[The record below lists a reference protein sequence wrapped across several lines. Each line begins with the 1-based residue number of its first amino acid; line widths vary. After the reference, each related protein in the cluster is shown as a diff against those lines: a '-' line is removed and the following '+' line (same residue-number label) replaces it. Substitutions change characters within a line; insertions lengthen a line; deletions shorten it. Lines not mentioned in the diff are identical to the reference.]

1 VHDSHRSDGSKP
13 SHARLFE
20 LVSEQGGY
28 FTAAQAHT
36 CGFSRA
42 LLAHHAKSG
51 RFLRVR
57 QGLYRFREYPSSPRE
72 DVIAAWLAAGRE
84 VAVVSHESA
93 LDILGLS
100 DAVPD
105 VVHLTVPRAWRYRSA
120 SPGVAI
126 HTTTR
131 HLTKSDVAVRDGIRV
146 TAAARSIID
155 AAEAGTAPEQIVAAI
170 GQALDRGIATESKL
184 LAAAK
189 ARSSR
194 VERLVRQVLKE
205 RHRQ

>member
-1 VHDSHRSDGSKP
+1 MHDDRGNGASRP
-13 SHARLFE
+13 NRARLFE
-20 LVSEQGGY
+20 FASEQGGY
-28 FTAAQAHT
+28 FTAAQAGT
-36 CGFSRA
+36 CGFSKA

-51 RFLRVR
+51 RFIRVR

-131 HLTKSDVAVRDGIRV
+131 HLTKSDVAVRD
-146 TAAARSIID
+146 
-155 AAEAGTAPEQIVAAI
+155 
-170 GQALDRGIATESKL
+170 
-184 LAAAK
+184 
-189 ARSSR
+189 
-194 VERLVRQVLKE
+194 
-205 RHRQ
+205 